1 MNSRFLIAR
10 ALGLLLLCTLAA
22 CYQKET
28 PPRGPTPRLATDTD
42 LGHGYVRRDGTIHFL
57 GGGVTGAGPNET
69 RIDTPSHPLVRKAV
83 LSKFGP
89 FKTAEGL
96 DAATFKPLSD
106 TYSKDKNRVYYKVVS
121 NGEFIVI
128 VLQNADPDSFELLD
142 GSLARDKSHVWYTST
157 IQQGVDPATVQSIK
171 GGPVFKDKDSVH
183 YQYSTIPNADPAS
196 FRHLGSTYYA
206 DNKSVYWCT
215 NPIPNADPA
224 SFKVLGD
231 SFVAKDKNRAYRSG
245 EPLDGYDAASLELI
259 LHHEAGFQIYSD
271 KNGIYVNKMPFPRS
285 KPGKTDI
292 IDNRTVKTG
301 NLILLVENS
310 RNTPM
315 TLFKENGLLMAES
328 PSYEPS
334 SRKVNG
340 LISAEVT
347 PDGLSNIRVTPLQGS
362 SYIPNVPDWQME
374 VFTHA
379 HPANRLIDL
388 GKQIK

>member
-1 MNSRFLIAR
+1 MNSRFLITR
-10 ALGLLLLCTLAA
+10 ALGLIFLCSLAA
-22 CYQKET
+22 CYQKD
-28 PPRGPTPRLATDTD
+28 PPLRGPTPKLATDTD

-57 GGGVTGAGPNET
+57 GGGVTGTGPNET
-69 RIDTPSHPLVRKAV
+69 RIDTPSPALIRKAV

-96 DAATFKPLSD
+96 DATTFKPLSD

-128 VLQNADPDSFELLD
+128 VLQNADPGSFELLD
-142 GSLARDKSHVWYTST
+142 GLARDKSHVWYGDT

-196 FRHLGSTYYA
+196 FKHLGSTYYA
-206 DNKSVYWCT
+206 DNKTVYWCST
-215 NPIPNADPA
+215 PIPNADPA

-245 EPLDGYDAASLELI
+245 EPLDGLDAASLELI
-259 LHHEAGFQIYSD
+259 VHHEAGFQIYSD
-271 KNGIYVNKMPFPRS
+271 KNGFQVNKMPFPRA
-285 KPGKTDI
+285 KPGKAEI
-292 IDNRTVKTG
+292 IDPYTVKTG

-315 TLFKENGLLMAES
+315 TLFKENGRLMAES

-347 PDGLSNIRVTPLQGS
+347 ADGLTNIKVTPLQGS
-362 SYIPNVPDWQME
+362 SYVPNVPDWQME